1 MSETD
6 KQASAAEAAEKRQ
19 VRLVWD
25 DSKMA
30 NNYANVCNVSS
41 TKEEFNLLFGTN
53 QSWAMGQPNVRI
65 ALTNRMI
72 LNPYAAK
79 RLAVLLGNAVAKYE
93 EQVGPIELDAKAPD
107 LADPATH

>member
-1 MSETD
+1 MSED
-6 KQASAAEAAEKRQ
+6 KKAPKEKDDKRQ

-25 DSKMA
+25 DSKME

-65 ALTNRMI
+65 ALSNRII
-72 LNPYAAK
+72 LNPHAAK
-79 RLAVLLGNAVAKYE
+79 RLSALLQNAINKYE
-93 EQVGPIELDAKAPD
+93 EQVGPIELDLQQPSID
-107 LADPATH
+107 DQQTH